1 MTDHND
7 RPESDVA
14 ATPVTEAK
22 DDGRKPYEAPRLLKK
37 RSVAQ
42 ATLFTAKGPIST
54 GLTTMG

>member
-1 MTDHND
+1 MMDQSD
-7 RPESDVA
+7 RPATDVEPNP
-14 ATPVTEAK
+14 TTEVK

-42 ATLFTAKGPIST
+42 ATLFTAKGPVST